1 MAVKKVVDSER
12 LDGAMTATADAIR
25 EKTSGTEPIPWN
37 TDTGFAEAV
46 AGITG
51 GSAAVSVPMKD
62 VNFYD
67 YDGTRLYSYTVK
79 EAAVLSELPPLP
91 TQDGL
96 ICQGWNWTLADIK
109 ATGKPVDVG
118 AMYITDDGKT
128 RIYITLP
135 EGRTSPMLGCAVN
148 GDVVIDWGDGT
159 APDTL
164 TGTSVTAAKWTPNHN
179 YTQPGDYVI
188 TLTVNGQ
195 ASLIGKSSG
204 AEYLDYHGFL
214 RHSAENS
221 PLDYVYL
228 NAVNKIELGNN
239 IVRTGTASF
248 ANCYM
253 LRSITI
259 PEGVTLLGTY
269 AFLYCV
275 NLRCVVLPRGL
286 TRTATESFTY
296 CSALETVVMPFGITS
311 IRDGSFLYCYSL
323 IAARIP
329 DTVEEVG
336 EFIFAYCRSLPEIV
350 LSESMYS
357 TGFGTFEG
365 CLNLVGVIIPKNIST
380 IEAQSFNGCYSV
392 RYYDFTSHTSIPML
406 SAVNAFDGIA
416 DDCEIRVP
424 AALADA
430 WKAAT
435 NWATYADYIVG
446 V

>member
-1 MAVKKVVDSER
+1 MPNYKAVDAVR
-12 LDGAMTATADAIR
+12 LDAAMAATADAIR

-37 TDTGFAEAV
+37 ADTGFAEAV

-51 GSAAVSVPMKD
+51 GGAAVSVPMKD

-67 YDGTRLYSYTVK
+67 YDGTRLYSYTVA
-79 EAAVLSELPPLP
+79 EAAALTELPPLP
-91 TQDGL
+91 TRDGL
-96 ICQGWNWTLADIK
+96 ICQGWNWNLADIK
-109 ATGKPVDVG
+109 AMGRAVDVG

-128 RIYITLP
+128 KIYITLP

-214 RHSAENS
+214 RHDAENS
-221 PLDYVYL
+221 PLDYIYS
-228 NAVNKIELGNN
+228 NAVKKIELGENMTR
-239 IVRTGTASF
+239 VGTSAF

-253 LRSITI
+253 LHSITLS
-259 PEGVTLLGTY
+259 EGVTLIGSY
-269 AFLYCV
+269 AFTNCV
-275 NLRCVVLPRGL
+275 RLRNVILPRGV
-286 TRTATESFTY
+286 TRTNTEAFVQ
-296 CSALETVVMPFGITS
+296 CSSLERVVMPFGITS

-329 DTVEEVG
+329 DTVEEVD
-336 EFIFAYCRSLPEIV
+336 EFIFADCRSLREIV

-357 TGFGTFEG
+357 TGFGTYEG
-365 CLNLVGVIIPKNIST
+365 CLNLISVIIPKNIST
-380 IEAQSFNGCYSV
+380 IEPQSFKDCYSV
-392 RYYDFTSHTSIPML
+392 RYYDFASHTSIPTL

-424 AALADA
+424 SALADA

-435 NWATYADYIVG
+435 NWATYADHIVG